1 MNLSYYL
8 SKKQLALSIKT
19 LNYSLFFILIIFLSS
34 CKTQRSFGAKAAEH
48 KSSLTSNQKTTAVPL
63 QIKKE
68 VLKNKQTDAL
78 SESGVFSDPLRSFR
92 GVWVATVA
100 NIDWPKNP
108 NDSFEKKQ
116 QDYINLLKFYKDLHF
131 NAVIV
136 QIRTA
141 GDAFYPTELA
151 PWSKYLTGQE
161 GAAPNIP
168 IDPLEWLIKTTHDY
182 GMDFHAWINP
192 YRATMSLITDE
203 LSQKHDFYKH
213 QDWMLPYGKKY
224 YYNPGIP
231 EVSDHIVCVVQE
243 IVKRYEVDGIHLDDY
258 FYPYKIAGQTFNDQK
273 TYEKYGSG
281 QEKNVWR
288 RSNINRLIKDLS
300 VSIKQTKPWVS
311 FGVSPFGVWKNN
323 TTDPKGSA
331 TRAGQT
337 TYDDLYADP
346 LLWMEKGWI
355 DYLAPQLYWSMDYDL
370 AAHKTLIDW
379 WVAQKSNSRIYIGN
393 GPYKIY
399 DNADKAWGNPIEIAN
414 QLDYAKEKKE
424 IDGHIF
430 FSAKSLMNARV
441 SSVVEGLK
449 TAQFSSVVLPPLV
462 NFTAKNTP
470 FKWNALWSTN
480 SQGALLIKTERAEVK
495 QVLIYQYD
503 LATEKNI
510 CTEILPFINNQAKST
525 LQKIS
530 YIKGINRFGEL
541 SLPIKINRP

>member
-1 MNLSYYL
+1 MNFSYYFPTKQLVLAIKPLSY
-8 SKKQLALSIKT
+8 ALF
-19 LNYSLFFILIIFLSS
+19 LILIISLSS
-34 CKTQRSFGAKAAEH
+34 CKAQRSFGAKTIELKTSIITKTKTIAG
-48 KSSLTSNQKTTAVPL
+48 SLPTKEEVQKNEQATSLN
-63 QIKKE
+63 E
-68 VLKNKQTDAL
+68 SVL
-78 SESGVFSDPLRSFR
+78 FSDPQRSFR
-92 GVWVATVA
+92 GVWIATVA
-100 NIDWPKNP
+100 NIDWPKNS

-116 QDYINLLKFYKDLHF
+116 QDYISLLKFYKNLHF

-141 GDAFYPTELA
+141 GDAFYPTKLA
-151 PWSKYLTGQE
+151 PWSSYLTGQE
-161 GAAPNIP
+161 GVAPNTP
-168 IDPLEWLIKTTHDY
+168 IDPLEWLIKTTHGY
-182 GMDFHAWINP
+182 GMEFHAWINP
-192 YRATMSLITDE
+192 YRATMSLSTDK
-203 LSQKHDFYKH
+203 LSQEHDFYKH
-213 QDWMLPYGKKY
+213 PDWMLPYGKKY

-231 EVSDHIVCVVQE
+231 EVSDHIVRVVQE
-243 IVKRYEVDGIHLDDY
+243 IITRYEVDGIHLDDY

-273 TYEKYGSG
+273 TYEKYGES
-281 QEKNVWR
+281 QEKNAWR

-300 VSIKQTKPWVS
+300 FSIKQTKPWVS

-337 TYDDLYADP
+337 TYDDLFADP
-346 LLWMEKGWI
+346 LLWMEKGLV
-355 DYLAPQLYWSMDYDL
+355 DYLAPQLYWSMNYDL

-399 DNADKAWGNPIEIAN
+399 DNADKAWENPQEIAK

-430 FSAKSLMNARV
+430 FSAKSLMNERV
-441 SSVVEGLK
+441 TSVVQGLK
-449 TAQFSSVVLPPLV
+449 TTQFSTAVLPPLV
-462 NFTAKNTP
+462 NFKDKNP
-470 FKWNALWSTN
+470 AFKWSALWNTN
-480 SQGALLIKTERAEVK
+480 PEGALLIKTESTGVK

-510 CTEILPFINNQAKST
+510 CVEILPFINNQTKST
-525 LQKIS
+525 LKNIS

-541 SLPIKINRP
+541 SQPIKVDRP